1 MYSLEW
7 MKVKILYKNNI
18 GILSP
23 NPKLERVQEYINRKW
38 INKLVFSGVLL
49 KNKRNKQLTHTT
61 IWMNLKNIMLNKLV
75 LPKRI
80 HTEWLHLHD
89 ILEYVK
95 LITIEKYNRT
105 ELASGNLNWLRRGMR
120 KLSRVLCI

>member
-80 HTEWLHLHD
+80 HTEWFHLHD